1 MTEYTFP
8 GRGRVA
14 VLRTH
19 PETVVEDYGRL
30 MRLAGYTEALPRD
43 HDTLLKI
50 NISWQTWYPA
60 CSSAP
65 WQLDGVIH
73 TLLEDGYDPATLMA
87 AHNRTVVVDAYI
99 GEVNNGHR
107 QVVVDKYGLRNV
119 HLYEPE
125 VEWVVYEPKAKM
137 LVLNDI
143 FPDGIRIPKLFFD
156 RNIIQLPTVK
166 THVFTTITG
175 AMKNAFGGLLSEK
188 RHWTH
193 GVIHETVVDLLAIQ
207 REIHSGLF
215 AVMDGTF
222 AGDGPGPRAM
232 RWHEKNVI
240 LASSDQVAIDAV
252 SAKMQGFDP
261 MSLDFIRLAHEAGL
275 GVGDPRQIEVVG
287 DAELLEHPWGFVR
300 EDTFA
305 SKGQYLIYHGPLK
318 PFENL
323 LLRTP
328 LVPWSYAASRLY
340 HDVYWYPTVGRERVE
355 SALDT
360 EWGALFK
367 DYVGG
372 HVEMEE
378 SPWPKIATAA
388 GVAAAVGLGAYALS
402 RRGGGGTPG
411 AGGNGTS
418 P

>member
-1 MTEYTFP
+1 MAARASFP

-14 VLRTH
+14 ILRTR
-19 PETVVEDYGRL
+19 PDSVVEDYGRL
-30 MRLAGYTEALPRD
+30 MRLAEYEAALPKD
-43 HDTLLKI
+43 HETLLKI

-65 WQLDGVIH
+65 WQLDGVIQ
-73 TLLEDGYDPATLMA
+73 TLLADGYRPESLIG
-87 AHNRTVVVDAYI
+87 AHNRTVVVDAYV

-107 QVVVDKYGLRNV
+107 QVVVDKHGLRNV

-125 VEWVVYEPKAKM
+125 VEWVRYEPKAKM
-137 LVLNDI
+137 LVLNDVY
-143 FPDGIRIPKLFFD
+143 PDGIKIPKLFFD
-156 RNIIQLPTVK
+156 RNIVQLPTVK

-175 AMKNAFGGLLSEK
+175 AMKNAFGGLLSER

-193 GVIHETVVDLLAIQ
+193 AVIHETVVDLLAIQ

-232 RWHEKNVI
+232 RWHEKDVI
-240 LASSDQVAIDAV
+240 LASADQVAIDAV
-252 SAKMQGFDP
+252 SAKLQGFDP
-261 MSLDFIRLAHEAGL
+261 MSLDFIRLGHETGL
-275 GVGDPRQIEVVG
+275 GVGDPREIEVVG
-287 DAELLEHPWGFVR
+287 EPELLEHPWGFVR

-305 SKGQYLIYHGPLK
+305 STGQHLIYHGPLK
-318 PFENL
+318 PFEHL

-340 HDVYWYPTVGRERVE
+340 HDVYWYPTVGKKRVDD
-355 SALDT
+355 ALET
-360 EWGALFK
+360 KWGRLFS

-372 HVEMEE
+372 HVVREK
-378 SPWPKIATAA
+378 SPLDKVAVAGAGAAA
-388 GVAAAVGLGAYALS
+388 GLALALAMRRRRRRSGPAQPDEGAE
-402 RRGGGGTPG
+402 
-411 AGGNGTS
+411 
-418 P
+418 